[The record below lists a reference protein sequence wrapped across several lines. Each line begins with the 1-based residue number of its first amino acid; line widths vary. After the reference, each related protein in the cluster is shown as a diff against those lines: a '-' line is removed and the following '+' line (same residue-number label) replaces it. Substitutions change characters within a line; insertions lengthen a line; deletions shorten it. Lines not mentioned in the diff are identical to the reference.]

1 MEGRTES
8 GGVGMELIDT
18 FLLTIIP
25 IMVAINAFGVLP
37 VYLGLTEEMD
47 ETPRRRIARQS
58 VITAFMITMGFVFLG
73 QAVFRLL
80 GIHVEDFMI
89 AGGILLLVISIAD
102 MVRVEEIRALRSPTL
117 GVVPLGTPLLAGP
130 ATLTTALL
138 LVNDHGYL
146 PVVVSLLLNLGF
158 AWALLDRSD
167 VLIRLVGINGARA
180 FAKVS
185 SLLLAAIAVKL
196 IRSGI
201 MRILGE

>member
-1 MEGRTES
+1 
-8 GGVGMELIDT
+8 LIDT

>member
-1 MEGRTES
+1 MEWIE
-8 GGVGMELIDT
+8 T

-102 MVRVEEIRALRSPTL
+102 MVRVEEIRALQSPTL

-138 LVNDHGYL
+138 LANDHGYL

>member
-1 MEGRTES
+1 MNMG
-8 GGVGMELIDT
+8 ELKS

-25 IMVAINAFGVLP
+25 VMVAINAFGVLP
-37 VYLGLTEEMD
+37 IYLGLTEEMD
-47 ETPRRRIARQS
+47 ETARRRIARQS

-102 MVRVEEIRALRSPTL
+102 MVRVEETRAMRSPTL

-146 PVVVSLLLNLGF
+146 PVVASLIVNLGF
-158 AWALLDRSD
+158 AWAILDRSD